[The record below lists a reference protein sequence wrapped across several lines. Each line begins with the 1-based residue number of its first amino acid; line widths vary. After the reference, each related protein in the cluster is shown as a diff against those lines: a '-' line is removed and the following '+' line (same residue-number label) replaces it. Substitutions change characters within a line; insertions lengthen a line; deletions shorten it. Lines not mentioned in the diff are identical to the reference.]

1 MESLDNQD
9 VYGFVEEEE
18 QITKKSQRERQNMLK
33 KTELQRK
40 TMLR

>member
-18 QITKKSQRERQNMLK
+18 QITKKSKWERQNMLK
-33 KTELQRK
+33 NTELQRK